1 MRCFKFPEIRFPI
14 TINNHFLIGG
24 NYLHSIF
31 NLATNYHEK
40 LLRLYRQTMADNSGC
55 RIGYYVD
62 AYDLLVFSAVRKTS
76 LMALGVAESDTF
88 NLGLNLLNWQ
98 LIGLVIGGLL
108 WGILADKFGRRSI
121 LFVSIITYS
130 LANLANAFVN
140 SVDTYIILR
149 IIAGIGLAGELGVGM
164 TLLTENL
171 PKEKRTYATTIV
183 TFFGMLGA
191 ASAGIAAL
199 HLDWKKWITV
209 RKNISN
215 IF

>member
-1 MRCFKFPEIRFPI
+1 MKNFFDFTGKQWL
-14 TINNHFLIGG
+14 TILVVA
-24 NYLHSIF
+24 L
-31 NLATNYHEK
+31 
-40 LLRLYRQTMADNSGC
+40 
-55 RIGYYVD
+55 GYYVD

-76 LMALGVAESDTF
+76 LMALGVAESDTL

-191 ASAGIAAL
+191 ASGGIAAL